1 MIIKCYNNLSPE
13 NKINKNLTLVK
24 EISGDF
30 NGEILNSSP
39 KIVINQNTLDF
50 DYIQVND
57 NFYFI
62 NDYNIYRNGLIILE
76 CEKDVLMSNKDF
88 ILNQSGILDKSEF
101 KYNSYLIDNTI
112 TLNKKQIITKR
123 FNFDF
128 SDTNN
133 FILITAG

>member
-1 MIIKCYNNLSPE
+1 MIIKCFNNLSPK
-13 NKINKNLTLVK
+13 NKISKNLTLVK

-30 NGEILNSSP
+30 NGELLNSSP
-39 KIVINQNTLDF
+39 KIIINENTLDF
-50 DYIQVND
+50 DYIQVEN

-62 NDYNIYRNGLIILE
+62 NDYNIFRNGIIILD

-88 ILNQSGILDKSEF
+88 ILNQYGILNKSEF
-101 KYNSYLIDNTI
+101 KYNSYLNDNTDV
-112 TLNKKQIITKR
+112 LNKKQVMTKS
-123 FNFDF
+123 FNFNF